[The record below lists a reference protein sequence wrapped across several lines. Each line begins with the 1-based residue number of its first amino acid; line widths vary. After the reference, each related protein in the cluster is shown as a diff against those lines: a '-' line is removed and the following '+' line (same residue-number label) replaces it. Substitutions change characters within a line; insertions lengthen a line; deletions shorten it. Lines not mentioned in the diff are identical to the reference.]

1 MTGSRNSWSV
11 KWSFSIFIWVL
22 LNAGNSAV
30 AQITS
35 NELTPEE
42 QAQFARQFA
51 PVLVF
56 RSDELYFP
64 CSPLFEFESAGSE
77 SHSLLRSPELRTA
90 NYLNR
95 TLQEKADLATVY
107 YRAFRIRQSKEDDI
121 VVEYWFYYVQ
131 DTYRA
136 RGNILPLW
144 FDGSHPNDL
153 EHVKMLLRPS
163 PKDASI
169 FVLSE
174 VYASAH
180 EGRIPANRYRYS
192 SSSDQGRIHIL
203 VERGSHANAADM
215 NEDGQFTPHLD
226 GDSGYKMIWGIR
238 DKGISWTGY
247 SSNYMTP
254 RLANSIVF
262 SPLGST
268 DSKLT
273 ALTYR
278 LAPTERLN
286 SDVTRLGLSEK
297 ERKEVFQTHVSWFT
311 RLMGRSNGNANSLLT
326 PPKAKTTSYKGNFAA
341 TERGLLV
348 GMTHLM
354 PGVGM
359 FVGGRYGFQN
369 HYRFLPDLLFEAN
382 GIVGSSGK
390 ALLTTDAMLSY
401 PIDATMKIM
410 FGKSVVTDSL
420 RYREYQKD
428 WILASEVTV
437 GRVRF
442 YTASRSWGK
451 LTQSAVDFRVSLF
464 F

>member
-1 MTGSRNSWSV
+1 VLKFCFFLWIIFSTGTSA
-11 KWSFSIFIWVL
+11 
-22 LNAGNSAV
+22 NA
-30 AQITS
+30 QTS
-35 NELTPEE
+35 TGELTLDE
-42 QAQFARQFA
+42 QSRFAEQFA
-51 PVLVF
+51 PILIF

-64 CSPLFEFESAGSE
+64 CSPLFEFESPGGE
-77 SHSLLRSPELRTA
+77 PQSLLGSPELRTA
-90 NYLNR
+90 SYLKR
-95 TLQEKADLATVY
+95 TLEEKAKLATVY
-107 YRAFRIRQSKEDDI
+107 YRAFRLKQSQGDAI
-121 VVEYWFYYVQ
+121 IVEYWFYYVQ

-163 PKDASI
+163 SHDAAA

-192 SSSDQGRIHIL
+192 AGSARGRIHIL
-203 VERGSHANAADM
+203 VERGSHANASDI
-215 NEDGQFTPHLD
+215 NEDGQFTPGVD

-238 DKGISWTGY
+238 DKGISWTRY
-247 SSNYMTP
+247 SQSYMTP
-254 RLANSIVF
+254 RLSEAIVL
-262 SPLGST
+262 SPSGAA
-268 DSKLT
+268 DSNPSGLS
-273 ALTYR
+273 YR
-278 LAPTERLN
+278 LEPTARLN
-286 SDVTRLGLSEK
+286 SDVTRLGLTEK
-297 ERKEVFQTHVSWFT
+297 QRKAVFQTHVSWFT
-311 RLMGRSNGNANSLLT
+311 RVMGRSNGNANSLLT
-326 PPKAKTTSYKGNFAA
+326 PPKPSQRNNSSYKGKFAS
-341 TERGLLV
+341 TERGVLV

-359 FVGGRYGFQN
+359 FVGGRYAFQN
-369 HYRFLPDLLFEAN
+369 HYKFLPDLLFEAD
-382 GIVGSSGK
+382 GIVSNSGK
-390 ALLTTDAMLSY
+390 GFFTTDALLSY

-420 RYREYQKD
+420 HYREYEKD
-428 WILASEVTV
+428 WVLASEVTV

-451 LTQSAVDFRVSLF
+451 LTRSAVDFRVSLF